1 LTNEM
6 LYGTQGLGSPFGK
19 LVAGSKTA
27 TALTTTQIST
37 ESIPIGGVWV
47 GADTLN
53 SDVILVG
60 NSSVLATQTNQ
71 AGIVLFAGNPS
82 IFIPINNLDLL
93 YMQTIITGDRLC
105 YAYLQPFV

>member
-1 LTNEM
+1 M

-19 LVAGSKTA
+19 IVAGNKTA
-27 TALTTTQIST
+27 TALATTRITA

-47 GADTLN
+47 GADTGN
-53 SDVILVG
+53 TDVILVG

-71 AGIVLFAGNPS
+71 AGIILFAGNPS